1 MRTKLAS
8 WLIRRKIKRILR
20 QLFSFMR
27 KDKSMSK
34 VLDFLRSVLPFLKQL
49 AALTSTPADDEVLA
63 IIAMLLANPSQA
75 GAVKAHMESKGM
87 KP

>member
-1 MRTKLAS
+1 MK
-8 WLIRRKIKRILR
+8 LIRKILLTRFLKR
-20 QLFSFMR
+20 LFSKLR
-27 KDKSMSK
+27 KDESMSK